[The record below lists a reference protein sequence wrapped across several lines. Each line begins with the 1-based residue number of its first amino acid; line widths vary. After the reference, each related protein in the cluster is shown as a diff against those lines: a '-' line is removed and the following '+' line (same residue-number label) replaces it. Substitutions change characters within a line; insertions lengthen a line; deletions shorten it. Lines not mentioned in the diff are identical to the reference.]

1 MPQEDPALRSYR
13 RFLVAFT
20 LVAGLIATT
29 VGAVLLWNGHVFPA
43 FLCVCV
49 VAWLVL
55 IAHGYRQDQA
65 ERERRERGEGTG
77 DPEEEGGAGAS
88 RPGGRTSDGG

>member
-1 MPQEDPALRSYR
+1 MAPEDPALKSYR
-13 RFLVAFT
+13 RFLVVFV

-29 VGAVLLWNGHVFPA
+29 IGAVLVWKAKFFPA

-55 IAHGYRQDQA
+55 VAYGYRQD
-65 ERERRERGEGTG
+65 EEERGRAAGGGE
-77 DPEEEGGAGAS
+77 PEE
-88 RPGGRTSDGG
+88 PQ